1 MAGVALTGQVTY
13 WANLGMESITSSDRG
28 SALVSVG
35 VDVGGTAVSSRVGMT
50 IVGEDIGGT
59 LGLGS
64 TSTVGDGEGC
74 SAVLVAS
81 GIAVAGGT
89 VGLETASAAGDVIVG
104 AVSWSLQATNR
115 SRTETIK

>member
-1 MAGVALTGQVTY
+1 
-13 WANLGMESITSSDRG
+13 
-28 SALVSVG
+28 
-35 VDVGGTAVSSRVGMT
+35 MT
-50 IVGEDIGGT
+50 IVGEDTGGT

-115 SRTETIK
+115 SRTETISKIEIPFETLFMVNLILCDCFIPLSLLTQRPYPFNLPSL